1 MRVSRK
7 ASNASRREAILQ
19 SKAQLRVMAGG
30 NWLTWPELYALLPAS
45 VKGRSDSCPDRHLEG
60 AIFSISYEGVEYF
73 PRYAIE
79 SRSFALAQGGM
90 QRVIAVLATRM
101 SGWSMA
107 LWFESS
113 NSYLAGKLPK
123 DLISSDPD
131 AVVKAAQDEIGG
143 SSHG

>member
-1 MRVSRK
+1 MRVFRK

-19 SKAQLRVMAGG
+19 SKAQSRIMASG
-30 NWLTWPELYALLPAS
+30 NWLTWPELHALLPAS
-45 VKGRSDSCPDRHLEG
+45 VKGRNDSCPDRLLEG
-60 AIFSISYEGVEYF
+60 AILSISYEGVEYF

-79 SRSFALAQGGM
+79 SRSLAVAQRGM
-90 QRVIAVLATRM
+90 QRVIAVLGTRM

-113 NSYLAGKLPK
+113 NSYLAGQLPK
-123 DLISSDPD
+123 DLISSDLD
-131 AVVKAAQDEIGG
+131 AVVKAAQDEIDG

>member
-1 MRVSRK
+1 MRVFRK
-7 ASNASRREAILQ
+7 ASNATRREAILQ
-19 SKAQLRVMAGG
+19 SKAQSRIMASG
-30 NWLTWPELYALLPAS
+30 NWLTWPELHGLLPAS
-45 VKGRSDSCPDRHLEG
+45 VEGRSDSCPDRLLERM
-60 AIFSISYEGVEYF
+60 IFSISYEGVEYL

-79 SRSFALAQGGM
+79 SRSLAVAQRGM
-90 QRVIAVLATRM
+90 QRVIA

-113 NSYLAGKLPK
+113 NSYLAGPLPK